1 MPSASAIEGY
11 TFAGWYVA
19 DENGHMTT
27 VAFNANDA
35 ITKDT
40 SVIGKWLYNGKL
52 TVKYV
57 ADGVEA
63 PKDNNVYA
71 GGAKLQLLMV

>member
-1 MPSASAIEGY
+1 
-11 TFAGWYVA
+11 
-19 DENGHMTT
+19 MTN

-35 ITKDT
+35 ILKDT
-40 SVIGKWLYNGKL
+40 NVIGKWLYNGKL

-71 GGAKLQLLMV
+71 GGAKATVANGCDKRW